1 MRATLPVDVKSQIS
15 ISNKYNV
22 HFTISCVIQPKYIH
36 LYILVPSDQSWIGI
50 VWNSYFPVP
59 LIVLLINLN
68 KDLRWLPMV
77 LFSYNR
83 IYRDQTLSAR
93 ITRGMFVASY
103 NKIFHIQS
111 WKHCFCRYFCVSTH
125 KKDGSSSLQSFV
137 FPSSSIRC
145 FKSVL
150 KQFLGPFL
158 CPVM

>member
-1 MRATLPVDVKSQIS
+1 
-15 ISNKYNV
+15 
-22 HFTISCVIQPKYIH
+22 
-36 LYILVPSDQSWIGI
+36 
-50 VWNSYFPVP
+50 
-59 LIVLLINLN
+59 
-68 KDLRWLPMV
+68 MV

-83 IYRDQTLSAR
+83 IYRDQTLSTR

-111 WKHCFCRYFCVSTH
+111 CFCRYFCVSTH
-125 KKDGSSSLQSFV
+125 NKDDSSSLQSFV

-150 KQFLGPFL
+150 KQFLGAFL